1 MNFFR
6 SSFIIPRSSFI
17 LFLMSELFVD
27 RLLDAIKEKGSPI
40 CVGIDPVYEQL
51 PAAVGGPVSE
61 RDYNDPEAA
70 IDAIFAFTTAVL
82 KTVAPHVP
90 VVKFQSA
97 YFEKYLWEG
106 VEAYYSLIQEAKDL
120 GLLVIGDVK
129 RGDIGSTS
137 AAYASAHLAE
147 PSFEDMQEVMPDAI
161 TINPMLG
168 LDAMDP
174 FIKVARDEGKGLF
187 VLVRTSNPGSADFQ
201 DVKLIDGRTWSELV
215 ADKLAPIADEPALVG
230 KHGFSNLGAV
240 VGATQT
246 HTMQSLRKRLAKS
259 IFLLPGY
266 GTQGAT
272 GEMTRAA
279 FIDGQGAIV
288 SASRSILY
296 AHRDA
301 KYNGLKDWAACVLQA
316 TLDMKSD
323 IASVF

>member
-1 MNFFR
+1 M
-6 SSFIIPRSSFI
+6 P
-17 LFLMSELFVD
+17 ELFVD
-27 RLLDAIKEKGSPI
+27 RLLESIKEKGSPI
-40 CVGIDPVYEQL
+40 CVGIDPVYELL
-51 PAAVGGPVSE
+51 PAAVAGPVID
-61 RDYNDPEAA
+61 RDSNDPEAA
-70 IDAIFAFTTAVL
+70 IDAIFAFTTTVL
-82 KTVAPHVP
+82 KTIAPHVP
-90 VVKFQSA
+90 IVKFQSA

-106 VEAYYSLIQEAKDL
+106 VEAYYSLVQEAKDL

-137 AAYASAHLAE
+137 AAYAAAHLSD
-147 PSFEDMQEVMPDAI
+147 PPFEDMQAVMPDAI

-168 LDAMDP
+168 LDAIEP
-174 FIKVARDEGKGLF
+174 FVKVAREEGKGLF

-201 DVKLIDGRTWSELV
+201 DVKLIDGRTWSEMV
-215 ADKLAPIADEPALVG
+215 ADKLAVVADDPALIG

-246 HTMQSLRKRLAKS
+246 HTMQSLRLRLPKS

-279 FIDGQGAIV
+279 FINGQGAIV

-296 AHRDA
+296 AHRDS
-301 KYNGLKDWAACVLQA
+301 KYSGLKDWSQCVLQA
-316 TLDMKSD
+316 TLDMKADFKS
-323 IASVF
+323 